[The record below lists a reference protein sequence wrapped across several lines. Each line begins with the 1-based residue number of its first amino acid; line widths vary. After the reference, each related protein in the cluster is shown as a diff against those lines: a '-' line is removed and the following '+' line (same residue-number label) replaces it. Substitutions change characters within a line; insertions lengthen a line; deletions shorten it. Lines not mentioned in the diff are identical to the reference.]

1 MENDDEKKYRNILYT
16 ISLVLMSA
24 CGGSGGNPG
33 NNTVNNV
40 TNESPAGI
48 WEGTGVSS
56 NNNTGKIAGLV
67 SSNGKA
73 FFFTSLPALIY
84 GNVSVSGNNFS
95 FNGDV
100 YEDCV
105 DCYIT
110 SLFTSPPCKVTMS
123 GTVSS
128 GSSINASYSTCDDN
142 GKISLLKAGNS
153 IGVYDRS
160 ANLRKL
166 EGIWNDAVTDNEGT
180 WVFNIQNNGSFS
192 GMRVTDNCSMNGN
205 FSTINSTKNEYSVA
219 ATVFAC
225 NQFDGNYSGLAF
237 TSDVNTFTDNVINF
251 VIVNGQHAGWFEASK
266 Q

>member
-1 MENDDEKKYRNILYT
+1 
-16 ISLVLMSA
+16 MSA
-24 CGGSGGNPG
+24 CGGGSGGNSG
-33 NNTVNNV
+33 NNTVNNL

-73 FFFTSLPALIY
+73 FFLTSLPALIY
-84 GNVSVSGNNFS
+84 GSVSVSGNNFS
-95 FNGDV
+95 FNGTGYPTTD
-100 YEDCV
+100 
-105 DCYIT
+105 
-110 SLFTSPPCKVTMS
+110 KVTMY
-123 GTVSS
+123 GTVLSAESINVSYSS
-128 GSSINASYSTCDDN
+128 GDEN
-142 GKISLLKAGNS
+142 GKISLLKADS
-153 IGVYDRS
+153 SVGVYDRS

-166 EGIWNDAVTDNEGT
+166 EGIWNDAVTDSEGT

-192 GMRVTDNCSMNGN
+192 GIRVTDNCSMNGK

-219 ATVFAC
+219 ATIFAC

-237 TSDVNTFTDNVINF
+237 TSDVNTFTDNVITF
-251 VIVNGQHAGWFEASK
+251 AIANGQYAGWFEATK

>member
-1 MENDDEKKYRNILYT
+1 
-16 ISLVLMSA
+16 MSA
-24 CGGSGGNPG
+24 CGGSGSNPG

-40 TNESPAGI
+40 IDESPAGI

-56 NNNTGKIAGLV
+56 DNITGRIAGLV

-73 FFFTSLPALIY
+73 FFFTSLPALLY
-84 GNVSVSGNNFS
+84 GSVSVSGNNFN

-100 YEDCV
+100 YEDCA

-110 SLFTSPPCKVTMS
+110 PLSISPPCKVTMS

-128 GSSINASYSTCDDN
+128 GNSINVSYSTCDDN

-153 IGVYDRS
+153 VGVYDRS
-160 ANLRKL
+160 ANLPKL
-166 EGIWNDAVTDNEGT
+166 EGIWNDAITDSKGT
-180 WVFNIQNNGSFS
+180 WVFNIQNNRAFS

-205 FSTINSTKNEYSVA
+205 LSTINSTKNEYSVA

-237 TSDVNTFTDNVINF
+237 TSDANTFTDNVLNF
-251 VIVNGQHAGWFEASK
+251 VITNGQNGGWFEATK

>member
-1 MENDDEKKYRNILYT
+1 M

-24 CGGSGGNPG
+24 CGGGSGGNSD
-33 NNTVNNV
+33 NIVNNV
-40 TNESPAGI
+40 IDESPAGI

-56 NNNTGKIAGLV
+56 NNNTGEIAGLV

-84 GNVSVSGNNFS
+84 GSVSVSGNNFS

-100 YEDCV
+100 YNDCA

-110 SLFTSPPCKVTMS
+110 SLSVSPPCKVTMS

-128 GSSINASYSTCDDN
+128 GNSINASYSTCDDN
-142 GKISLLKAGNS
+142 GKISLFKAGNS

-160 ANLRKL
+160 ASLSKL

-225 NQFDGNYSGLAF
+225 NQFNGNYSGLAF
-237 TSDVNTFTDNVINF
+237 TSDVNTFTDNVLNF
-251 VIVNGQHAGWFEASK
+251 VIINAQNAGWFEASK